1 MELGEIAEKADAILE
16 VWFPGIEGGNAIADI
31 LLGYEYPSGRLTMS
45 FPVTVG
51 QIPVYYNA
59 LPTGRPKGDD
69 NNPER
74 FVSRYMDIP
83 NAPLYPFGYGL
94 TYTDFKY
101 GNIGL
106 SSEILTSE
114 APISININVKNI
126 GERSG
131 TETVQMYIR
140 DLAGSIS
147 RPVLELKNFKR
158 VTLESGEETLVQFT
172 ISEEMLRFN
181 TLDKG
186 FASENGR
193 FRVFIGKDAANL
205 QAAEFI
211 LKK

>member
-69 NNPER
+69 NNSER

-114 APISININVKNI
+114 A
-126 GERSG
+126 
-131 TETVQMYIR
+131 
-140 DLAGSIS
+140 
-147 RPVLELKNFKR
+147 
-158 VTLESGEETLVQFT
+158 
-172 ISEEMLRFN
+172 
-181 TLDKG
+181 
-186 FASENGR
+186 
-193 FRVFIGKDAANL
+193 
-205 QAAEFI
+205 
-211 LKK
+211 

>member
-16 VWFPGIEGGNAIADI
+16 VWFPGTEGGNAIADI
-31 LLGYEYPSGRLTMS
+31 LVGDEYPSGRLTMS

-114 APISININVKNI
+114 A
-126 GERSG
+126 
-131 TETVQMYIR
+131 
-140 DLAGSIS
+140 
-147 RPVLELKNFKR
+147 
-158 VTLESGEETLVQFT
+158 
-172 ISEEMLRFN
+172 
-181 TLDKG
+181 
-186 FASENGR
+186 
-193 FRVFIGKDAANL
+193 
-205 QAAEFI
+205 
-211 LKK
+211 